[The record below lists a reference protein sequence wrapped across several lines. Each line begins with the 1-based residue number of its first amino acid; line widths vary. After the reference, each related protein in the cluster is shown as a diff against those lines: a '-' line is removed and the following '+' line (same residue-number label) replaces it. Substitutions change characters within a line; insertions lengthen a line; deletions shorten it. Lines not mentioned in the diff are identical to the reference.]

1 MTTDKKYRSW
11 LSEISGD
18 FPLIIAGP
26 CSAETESQV
35 LSTAEGVKKA
45 GAHIFRAGIWKPR
58 TRPGNFEG
66 VGAIGLK
73 WLQKAKKQTGL
84 LTAIEVANPHHVELA
99 LQHEVDIFWI
109 GARTSVNPFAVQE
122 IAEALKGLNN
132 IVWVKNPINPDLA
145 LWMGALER
153 IEKAGIENL
162 GAIHRGFSS
171 YKKMIYRNEPLW
183 QIPIDLKTKF
193 PNLPLI
199 NDPSHI
205 SGKRDLVFDVAQTAI
220 QLMFDGLMIET
231 HINPDEAWSD
241 AKQQISPEVLDE
253 FLKKLVI
260 PNQRIFNSALLE
272 SLQVLRKDI
281 DEIDAEIIQL
291 FKQRLDKT
299 GQIAELK
306 FKENIAIYQKERWLD
321 ILQKAKQNSQ
331 INGINQKFIEQVFKL
346 MHQESLKIQHR
357 IFSEKEKTKK

>member
-1 MTTDKKYRSW
+1 
-11 LSEISGD
+11 
-18 FPLIIAGP
+18 
-26 CSAETESQV
+26 
-35 LSTAEGVKKA
+35 
-45 GAHIFRAGIWKPR
+45 
-58 TRPGNFEG
+58 

-84 LTAIEVANPHHVELA
+84 LMAVEVANPHHVELA
-99 LQHEVDIFWI
+99 LQHDIDIFWI

-122 IAEALKGLNN
+122 IADALKGLDK

-153 IEKAGIENL
+153 IEKAGIEKL

-205 SGKRDLVFDVAQTAI
+205 SGKRELVFDVAQTAI

-231 HINPDEAWSD
+231 HINPEKAWSD
-241 AKQQISPEVLDE
+241 AKQQITPDVLND

-260 PNQRIFNSALLE
+260 PNQRVFSPALLE

-281 DEIDAEIIQL
+281 DNIDAEIVQL
-291 FKQRLDKT
+291 FKQRQDKT
-299 GQIAELK
+299 EQIAGLK

-321 ILQKAKQNSQ
+321 ILQKAIRNSQ
-331 INGINQKFIEQVFKL
+331 QNNVNQKFIEQIFKL

-357 IFSEKEKTKK
+357 IFSEKEQAKK